1 MLPDDREGM
10 SFGDT
15 SSAALAEHS
24 DEFVI
29 PTPEDPEAPELRE
42 LREGVGAEDER
53 EWFGKHPAYPRNT
66 PDDLHTPDLTTR
78 FYVGLWLPGAGAL
91 LTYALMHG
99 NYWAAFVGIELLL
112 VGWFTLA
119 KL

>member
-10 SFGDT
+10 AFSDA
-15 SSAALAEHS
+15 SSATLAERP
-24 DEFVI
+24 DAFAI
-29 PTPEDPEAPELRE
+29 PTSADPESPEDASGTSG
-42 LREGVGAEDER
+42 EGER
-53 EWFGKHPAYPRNT
+53 EWFGKYPAYPRNT
-66 PDDLHTPDLTTR
+66 PEDLHTPDLTTR

-91 LTYALMHG
+91 LTYALMRG